1 MNRLRRVINNTAISL
16 LGQIVTWISTILL
29 TIAYGRFLGDVKFGE
44 LFLAITYVSLIGFPL
59 EFCFNQQI
67 TRDVAQEPDK
77 ALKYLFN
84 AFLMKVAL
92 WLVLYGVILLLCWP
106 LGYSPEERVLVAI
119 CGFTL
124 LGNAIS
130 NIFRALHYAF
140 EWVIFPVVGSI
151 LEKAPVALVGILLLR
166 QGAGVQEMA
175 FVLLGGAIASAI
187 WQAWW
192 FFTLKGMHFELD
204 LKLIRSLISTS
215 VPFLIYGALAI
226 IYARLDTI
234 LLSLMVNVAVVGW
247 YSAGYRLFDTLSF
260 IPNLVISAILYPIFA
275 KFSITS
281 QANLKVA
288 IEKSTNFLL
297 FCGIPITTG
306 LIVTAPNIIAFLYH
320 RPEFTH
326 TVPVL
331 QALAPGLIFLYL
343 NFILCSILMSTRQEK
358 KMTLMAA
365 IALVFNIILNLILI
379 PRYEHIGASLVTSL
393 TEILLF
399 CMAVVFIPRQLLP
412 LASIRVGWKALIA
425 SFVMT
430 LAIWILGTFH
440 IFNIFAILLVAIPTY
455 FGVAT
460 LLKTIPREDVLVLYS
475 AIRSKQ
481 RQALPVDESPTALD
495 VTPETGN
502 IPATKKQIV
511 SFISAPISWE

>member
-1 MNRLRRVINNTAISL
+1 MNRLRRVINNSAISL
-16 LGQIVTWISTILL
+16 LGQIVTWISTMLL

-77 ALKYLFN
+77 ALRYLSN
-84 AFLMKVAL
+84 VFLMKLAL

-106 LGYSPEERVLVAI
+106 LGYPPEERVLVAI
-119 CGFTL
+119 GGFTL

-151 LEKAPVALVGILLLR
+151 LEKAPVALIGILLLR

-192 FFTLKGMHFELD
+192 FFALKGMRFDLD

-215 VPFLIYGALAI
+215 IPFLIYGVLGV
-226 IYARLDTI
+226 IYYRLDTI
-234 LLSLMVNVAVVGW
+234 LLSLMANIAVVGW
-247 YSAGYRLFDTLSF
+247 YNAGYRLFDTLVF

-281 QANLKVA
+281 QANLKMA

-306 LIVTAPNIIAFLYH
+306 LIVTAPNIIGFLYH
-320 RPEFTH
+320 RPEFSH
-326 TVPVL
+326 SIPVL
-331 QALAPGLIFLYL
+331 QALAPGLFFLYI
-343 NFILCSILMSTRQEK
+343 NTILCSILMSTGRER
-358 KMTLMAA
+358 KMTMMAA
-365 IALVFNIILNLILI
+365 LALVFNLILNLILI
-379 PRYEHIGASLVTSL
+379 PRYEHIGAALVTSL
-393 TEILLF
+393 TELLLF
-399 CMAVVFIPRQLLP
+399 CIAVVFIPRQFWP
-412 LASIRVGWKALIA
+412 LASIRVGLKALTA

-430 LAIWILGTFH
+430 LAIWILGAFH
-440 IFNIFAILLVAIPTY
+440 IFNIFAILLVAMPTY

-460 LLKTIPREDVLVLYS
+460 LLRTIPREDVLKLYS
-475 AIRSKQ
+475 AVRRKAS
-481 RQALPVDESPTALD
+481 RALPVAENAAVPE
-495 VTPETGN
+495 VTP
-502 IPATKKQIV
+502 
-511 SFISAPISWE
+511 